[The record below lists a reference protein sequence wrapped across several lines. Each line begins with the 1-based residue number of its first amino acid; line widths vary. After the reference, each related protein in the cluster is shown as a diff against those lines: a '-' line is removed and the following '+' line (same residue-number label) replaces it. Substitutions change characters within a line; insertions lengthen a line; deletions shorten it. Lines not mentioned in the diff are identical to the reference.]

1 MYLSETKVLNDKIK
15 QQNAEIERLELKCTD
30 YVKIIQQMEETNE
43 ALKQQ
48 LQEKETM
55 LESLNNSGDFES
67 DVLSEEVSCESC
79 EEETSSHER
88 VSSSSSPAS
97 QLHAKRSYSELSNQV
112 IS

>member
-1 MYLSETKVLNDKIK
+1 M
-15 QQNAEIERLELKCTD
+15 ELKCTN
-30 YVKIIQQMEETNE
+30 YLETIQQMEEANK

-79 EEETSSHER
+79 EEETSSNER
-88 VSSSSSPAS
+88 VSSSSSPPP
-97 QLHAKRSYSELSNQV
+97 QLCARRCYSDLSYQV